1 LKAGHAIALGVAG
14 SLAFL
19 VSCLLVGHGLLD
31 SSLYSDLHVYA
42 TYGDKM
48 AAGSVPYR
56 DFFDEYPPLAQ
67 PVFLLARAAG
77 ASNFALAFK
86 SLMALFGVGAIAC
99 AVVTLCALRI
109 TLLRAT
115 AAVAV
120 IAAAPLLVGPIFLNA
135 YDLWPAFLLSLA
147 LMLLVLDRP
156 VLAFGVLGAAVA
168 AKVYPVALLPI
179 ALVYVWPRLR
189 RSALV
194 SFASVLVLVHLPFA
208 ILGPGGLRF
217 SYSQQ
222 AKRGLELNSIGGAFV
237 LAAHKLGIGHPR
249 LGNEPPGSLNVLGGT
264 ADAIAAMS
272 AVLVLCAI
280 VAAAVVFARSRR
292 DPQALVVATAAAVA
306 GFVAFDKV
314 FSAQYVDWL
323 VPLVPLAGLAA
334 SAATIVVVGLTR
346 LVFSHRS
353 GIQTGGD
360 AVWLLFARD
369 SFVVFVTVLLLGS
382 VPRRGTVMAKRDP
395 D

>member
-1 LKAGHAIALGVAG
+1 MSGRQAFALGVVG

-19 VSCLLVGHGLLD
+19 LSCLLVGHGLRD

-42 TYGDKM
+42 LYGGNM
-48 AAGSVPYR
+48 AAGNVPYR

-67 PVFLLARAAG
+67 PVFLLARVAG
-77 ASNFALAFK
+77 ASHFALAFK
-86 SLMALFGVGAIAC
+86 ALMALFGVGTIAC
-99 AVVTLCALRI
+99 AVVTLRALRV
-109 TLLRAT
+109 TLLRAA

-120 IAAAPLLVGPIFLNA
+120 IAAAPLLAGPIFLNA

-156 VLAFGVLGAAVA
+156 LLAFGVLGAAVA

-179 ALVYVWPRLR
+179 ALLYIGPRVR
-189 RSALV
+189 RSAFV
-194 SFASVLVLVHLPFA
+194 SFAGVLVLAHLPFV

-217 SYSQQ
+217 SYSVQ
-222 AKRGLELNSIGGAFV
+222 ARRGLELNSIGGAV
-237 LAAHKLGIGHPR
+237 LLAAHKVGIGHPR
-249 LGNEPPGSLNVLGGT
+249 LGNEPPGSLNVLGGA
-264 ADAIAAMS
+264 ADAIAVVCT
-272 AVLVLCAI
+272 VLVLCAL

-292 DPQALVVATAAAVA
+292 DPQALVVSAAAAVA

-334 SAATIVVVGLTR
+334 SASTVVVLGLTR
-346 LVFSHRS
+346 LVFSHRT
-353 GIQTGGD
+353 GVQAGGD
-360 AVWLLFARD
+360 AVWLLLARD
-369 SFVVFVTVLLLGS
+369 TFVVFVTILLLGS
-382 VPRRGTVMAKRDP
+382 VPRHGTVTARRDSG
-395 D
+395 

>member
-1 LKAGHAIALGVAG
+1 LRSGQAIALGVVG

-19 VSCLLVGHGLLD
+19 LSCLLVGHGLLD
-31 SSLYSDLHVYA
+31 SALYSDLHTYA
-42 TYGDKM
+42 TYGGNM
-48 AAGSVPYR
+48 AAGKVPYR

-67 PVFLLARAAG
+67 PVFLLARVAG
-77 ASNFALAFK
+77 ASHFALAFK
-86 SLMALFGVGAIAC
+86 ALMALFGVGAVAC
-99 AVVTLCALRI
+99 SVVTLRALRA
-109 TLLRAT
+109 TLLRA
-115 AAVAV
+115 AIAVAV

-156 VLAFGVLGAAVA
+156 LLAFGVLGAAVA

-179 ALVYVWPRLR
+179 ALLYVGPRVR
-189 RSALV
+189 RSAFV
-194 SFASVLVLVHLPFA
+194 SFAGVLVLVHLPFV

-217 SYSQQ
+217 SYTQQ
-222 AKRGLELNSIGGAFV
+222 AKRGLELNSIGGAFL
-237 LAAHKLGIGHPR
+237 LAAHKAGIGHPR
-249 LGNEPPGSLNVLGGT
+249 LGSEPPGSLNVLGGT
-264 ADAIAAMS
+264 ADAIAIVS
-272 AVLVLCAI
+272 SVLVLGAL

-292 DPQALVVATAAAVA
+292 DPRALVVATAAAVA

-334 SAATIVVVGLTR
+334 AAATVVVLALTR

-353 GIQTGGD
+353 GIQAGGD
-360 AVWLLFARD
+360 AVWLLLARD
-369 SFVVFVTVLLLGS
+369 TFVVFVTILLLGS
-382 VPRRGTVMAKRDP
+382 VPRHGTVTARRKP
-395 D
+395 G